1 MVRSR
6 ARHTP
11 HTSRTPARAA
21 GLAVGAVLV
30 ATASARLI
38 LTRQAAVARRRI
50 GKPLGEVAV
59 DADRV
64 WRPKRGGPPVELLM
78 VGDSIAAGLGA
89 ERPKDVLGARIAKS
103 VAAFL
108 QRPVRLRTAAQV
120 GAESQDLAR
129 QIDRLPGAYRPD
141 VAVVI
146 VGGNDVTHRVPVAS
160 AAADLEDA
168 IARLRARGAEVV
180 VGTCPDLGAL
190 RAVPQPLRSLG
201 AQASRQLARAQA
213 VAGERAGARVVS
225 LRRAVGHLFVAHPDD
240 MFSIDRFHPSA
251 LGYRRTADALAPE
264 VVAALA
270 GAALASTDA
279 PAPAPAAVAETD
291 ARAQNVRMTLHVR
304 TTLPQ
309 NGPATAIE
317 LTDAQVEELGGGK
330 RAAVVVRI
338 GDREARLRLGVMGG
352 KNLIGMSKAARAE
365 LGVEI
370 GETVE
375 ASIALDAEQ
384 REITVPDDL
393 AAALDADGLRA
404 AFDALAPSRRK
415 EIVRSVTEAKQAA
428 TRERR
433 IAAAVSSLG

>member
-1 MVRSR
+1 M
-6 ARHTP
+6 
-11 HTSRTPARAA
+11 
-21 GLAVGAVLV
+21 
-30 ATASARLI
+30 
-38 LTRQAAVARRRI
+38 ARRRI
-50 GKPLGEVAV
+50 GKPLGEIAL

-64 WRPKRGGPPVELLM
+64 WRPKLGGTPVELLM

-103 VAAFL
+103 VAGFL

-129 QIDRLPGAYRPD
+129 QIDRLPESYRPD

-146 VGGNDVTHRVPVAS
+146 VGGNDVTHRIPVAS
-160 AAADLEDA
+160 AAADLADV
-168 IARLRARGAEVV
+168 ITRLRARGAEVV

-270 GAALASTDA
+270 GAASASTDA
-279 PAPAPAAVAETD
+279 PPAPVALAGPGT
-291 ARAQNVRMTLHVR
+291 RAQNVRMTLHVR

-338 GDREARLRLGVMGG
+338 GERVARLRLGVMGG

-370 GETVE
+370 GDTVE
-375 ASIALDAEQ
+375 ASIDLDSAE

-415 EIVRSVTEAKQAA
+415 EIVRGVTEAKQAA

-433 IAAAVSSLG
+433 IAAAVDSLG

>member
-1 MVRSR
+1 M
-6 ARHTP
+6 
-11 HTSRTPARAA
+11 
-21 GLAVGAVLV
+21 
-30 ATASARLI
+30 
-38 LTRQAAVARRRI
+38 ARRRI
-50 GKPLGEVAV
+50 GKPLGEIAL

-64 WRPKRGGPPVELLM
+64 WRPKRGGTPVELLM

-103 VAAFL
+103 VAGFL

-129 QIDRLPGAYRPD
+129 QIDRLPESYRPD

-146 VGGNDVTHRVPVAS
+146 VGGNDVTHRIPVAS
-160 AAADLEDA
+160 AAADLADV
-168 IARLRARGAEVV
+168 ITRLRARGAEVV

-270 GAALASTDA
+270 GAASASTDA
-279 PAPAPAAVAETD
+279 PPAPVALAGPGT
-291 ARAQNVRMTLHVR
+291 RAQNVRMTLHVR

-338 GDREARLRLGVMGG
+338 GERVARLRLGVMGG

-370 GETVE
+370 GDTVE
-375 ASIALDAEQ
+375 ASIDLDSAE

-415 EIVRSVTEAKQAA
+415 EIVRGVTEAKQAA

-433 IAAAVSSLG
+433 IAAAVDSLG

>member
-1 MVRSR
+1 M
-6 ARHTP
+6 
-11 HTSRTPARAA
+11 
-21 GLAVGAVLV
+21 
-30 ATASARLI
+30 
-38 LTRQAAVARRRI
+38 ARRRI
-50 GKPLGEVAV
+50 GKPLGEIAL

-64 WRPKRGGPPVELLM
+64 WRPKLGGTPVELLM

-103 VAAFL
+103 VAGFL

-129 QIDRLPGAYRPD
+129 QIDRLPESYRPD

-160 AAADLEDA
+160 AAADLADV
-168 IARLRARGAEVV
+168 ITRLRARGAEVV

-270 GAALASTDA
+270 GAASASTDA
-279 PAPAPAAVAETD
+279 PPAPVALAGPGTQ
-291 ARAQNVRMTLHVR
+291 AQNVRMTLHVR

-338 GDREARLRLGVMGG
+338 GERVARLRLGVMGG

-370 GETVE
+370 GDTVE
-375 ASIALDAEQ
+375 ASIELDSAE

-415 EIVRSVTEAKQAA
+415 EIVRGVTEAKQAA

-433 IAAAVSSLG
+433 IAAAVDSLG

>member
-1 MVRSR
+1 M
-6 ARHTP
+6 
-11 HTSRTPARAA
+11 
-21 GLAVGAVLV
+21 
-30 ATASARLI
+30 
-38 LTRQAAVARRRI
+38 ARRRI
-50 GKPLGEVAV
+50 GKPLGEIAL

-64 WRPKRGGPPVELLM
+64 WRPKRGGTPVELLM

-103 VAAFL
+103 VAGFL

-129 QIDRLPGAYRPD
+129 QIDRLPESYRPD

-146 VGGNDVTHRVPVAS
+146 VGGNDVTHRIPVAS
-160 AAADLEDA
+160 AAADLADV
-168 IARLRARGAEVV
+168 ITRLRARGAEVV

-270 GAALASTDA
+270 GAASASTGA
-279 PAPAPAAVAETD
+279 PPAPVALAGPGTQ
-291 ARAQNVRMTLHVR
+291 AQNVRMTLHVR

-370 GETVE
+370 GDTVE

>member
-1 MVRSR
+1 M
-6 ARHTP
+6 
-11 HTSRTPARAA
+11 
-21 GLAVGAVLV
+21 
-30 ATASARLI
+30 
-38 LTRQAAVARRRI
+38 ARRRI
-50 GKPLGEVAV
+50 GKPLGEIAL

-64 WRPKRGGPPVELLM
+64 WRPKRGGTPVELLM

-103 VAAFL
+103 VAGFL

-129 QIDRLPGAYRPD
+129 QIDRLPESYRPD

-146 VGGNDVTHRVPVAS
+146 VGGNDVTHRIPVAS
-160 AAADLEDA
+160 AAADLADA
-168 IARLRARGAEVV
+168 ITRLRARGAEVV

-213 VAGERAGARVVS
+213 VAGQRAGARVVS

-270 GAALASTDA
+270 GAALASTD
-279 PAPAPAAVAETD
+279 APAPAAVAETD

-370 GETVE
+370 GDTVE
-375 ASIALDAEQ
+375 ASIDLDSAE

-415 EIVRSVTEAKQAA
+415 EIVRGVTEAKQAA

-433 IAAAVSSLG
+433 IAAAVDSLG

>member
-1 MVRSR
+1 M
-6 ARHTP
+6 
-11 HTSRTPARAA
+11 
-21 GLAVGAVLV
+21 
-30 ATASARLI
+30 
-38 LTRQAAVARRRI
+38 ARRRI
-50 GKPLGEVAV
+50 GKPLGEIAL

-64 WRPKRGGPPVELLM
+64 WRPKRGGTPVELLM

-103 VAAFL
+103 VAGFL

-129 QIDRLPGAYRPD
+129 QIDRLPESYRPD

-146 VGGNDVTHRVPVAS
+146 VGGNDVTHRIPVAS
-160 AAADLEDA
+160 AAADLADV
-168 IARLRARGAEVV
+168 ITRLRARGAEVV

-270 GAALASTDA
+270 GAASASTDA
-279 PAPAPAAVAETD
+279 PPAPVALAGPGTQ
-291 ARAQNVRMTLHVR
+291 AQNVRMTLHVR

-338 GDREARLRLGVMGG
+338 GERVARLRLGVMGG

-370 GETVE
+370 GDTVE
-375 ASIALDAEQ
+375 ASIDLDSAE

-415 EIVRSVTEAKQAA
+415 EIVRGVTEAKQAA

-433 IAAAVSSLG
+433 IAAAVDSLG

>member
-1 MVRSR
+1 M
-6 ARHTP
+6 
-11 HTSRTPARAA
+11 
-21 GLAVGAVLV
+21 
-30 ATASARLI
+30 
-38 LTRQAAVARRRI
+38 ARRRI
-50 GKPLGEVAV
+50 GKPLGEIAL

-64 WRPKRGGPPVELLM
+64 WRPKRGGTPVELLM

-103 VAAFL
+103 VAGFL

-129 QIDRLPGAYRPD
+129 QIDWLPETYRPD

-160 AAADLEDA
+160 AAADLADA
-168 IARLRARGAEVV
+168 ITRLRARGAEVV

-270 GAALASTDA
+270 GAASASTDA
-279 PAPAPAAVAETD
+279 PPAPVALAGPGT
-291 ARAQNVRMTLHVR
+291 RAQNVRMTLHVR

-338 GDREARLRLGVMGG
+338 GERVARLRLGVMGG

-370 GETVE
+370 GDTVE
-375 ASIALDAEQ
+375 ASIDLDSAE

-415 EIVRSVTEAKQAA
+415 EIVRGVTEAKQAA

-433 IAAAVSSLG
+433 IAAAVDSLG

>member
-1 MVRSR
+1 MRTLVA
-6 ARHTP
+6 ARGAYVNGSVAEQPAAGRPERPSPAVHVDPVNSTCGSLP
-11 HTSRTPARAA
+11 HTAHAA
-21 GLAVGAVLV
+21 H
-30 ATASARLI
+30 TAHAG
-38 LTRQAAVARRRI
+38 ARRWPC
-50 GKPLGEVAV
+50 G
-59 DADRV
+59 
-64 WRPKRGGPPVELLM
+64 
-78 VGDSIAAGLGA
+78 
-89 ERPKDVLGARIAKS
+89 
-103 VAAFL
+103 
-108 QRPVRLRTAAQV
+108 RPVRLRTAAQV

-129 QIDRLPGAYRPD
+129 QIDWLPETYRPD

-160 AAADLEDA
+160 AAADLADA
-168 IARLRARGAEVV
+168 ITRLRARGAEVV

-270 GAALASTDA
+270 GAASASTDA
-279 PAPAPAAVAETD
+279 PPAPVALAGPGTQ
-291 ARAQNVRMTLHVR
+291 AQNVRMTLHVR

-338 GDREARLRLGVMGG
+338 GERVARLRLGVMGG

-370 GETVE
+370 GDTVE
-375 ASIALDAEQ
+375 ASIELDSAE

-415 EIVRSVTEAKQAA
+415 EIVRGVTEAKQAA

-433 IAAAVSSLG
+433 IAAAVDSLG